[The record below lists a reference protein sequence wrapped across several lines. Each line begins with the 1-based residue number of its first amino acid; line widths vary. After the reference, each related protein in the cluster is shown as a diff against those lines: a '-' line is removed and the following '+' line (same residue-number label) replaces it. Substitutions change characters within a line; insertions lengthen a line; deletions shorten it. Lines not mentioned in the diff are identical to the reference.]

1 MFGEEPSGGK
11 RCCSSTELYWYDF
24 ARVNYDGGGNQITC
38 KKQLIC
44 SKSLANF
51 ITYWPTLLH
60 NVVSSTPRHEWNS
73 NSQRSGDSH

>member
-1 MFGEEPSGGK
+1 MGESVAV
-11 RCCSSTELYWYDF
+11 
-24 ARVNYDGGGNQITC
+24 ARLNYIGMILLGLIMMVVETRLPV